1 MQCRIGSSA
10 ADAVMLGAIA
20 LAVTACGVVGPIA
33 GGAGS
38 RGSAEPLRP
47 GTAVTAT
54 LSRAPRPGKLTPAPA
69 APLRHRRI
77 TAGHSGKVT
86 VTTSDDGATVVV
98 APGQT
103 ITVFLEGQGKLRWNR
118 PRLAGSAPGVLRQ
131 LSASGGY
138 PSAAPAGASYR
149 AVRAGTVAIISGTN
163 ARCLHAQPP
172 CAIPQRLWR
181 VTVVVR

>member
-1 MQCRIGSSA
+1 MQCRIVPA
-10 ADAVMLGAIA
+10 AAIMAGVIA
-20 LAVTACGVVGPIA
+20 LAVTACGVAGPMA
-33 GGAGS
+33 GGAAS
-38 RGSAEPLRP
+38 HRGSAEPPRP

-54 LSRAPRPGKLTPAPA
+54 LSRAPEPGKLTPAPA
-69 APLRHRRI
+69 VPLRHRRI
-77 TAGHSGKVT
+77 TVGHSGKVT

-103 ITVFLEGQGKLRWNR
+103 IAVVLDAQGMLRWNR

-131 LSASGGY
+131 LSANGGY
-138 PSAAPAGASYR
+138 PSAAPAGANYR

-163 ARCLHAQPP
+163 TRCLHAQPS

-181 VTVVVR
+181 ITIVVR